1 MADVVVEEAAVE
13 DREDELRLESE
24 EIGALPLIQPLIERL
39 RLREF
44 LERGFGRPDARLKL
58 RHVDS
63 ALLLVRN
70 FVLSRHPLYGVPQW
84 ARRFDPAQ
92 LELSDPELALIND
105 DRLGRLLDKLFLVD
119 RRTLMTQIIVHMVE
133 EFGIE
138 MTRIHNDSTS
148 VTFSGEY
155 AEGAPRTDGR
165 KPPRIVHGYNKDHRP
180 DLKQLVWTLSITDDG
195 GVPVHYNVDDGNV
208 TDDQTHRQT
217 WDILRRITGTARF
230 IYTADSKLCTRTNM
244 AHIADQGGS
253 FITVMPK
260 SRNEDGEFK
269 RWIVDNPV
277 SWEVI
282 WERPPQRRKDGPPDV
297 YEAYE
302 SSAQTTAE
310 GYRVVWFRS
319 SLKWAHDEGV
329 RQQAIDRARYELH
342 RLSEQALRLR
352 RLKRRSGLKA
362 AADKILA
369 STGAAPWVKVKL
381 VSRERHS
388 HRQVKPGRTTWRT
401 QYRRI
406 TTTVWELEV
415 SIDQQAVRASAAAD
429 GIFPLIT
436 NLPLETHPPLEILKI
451 YKYQAFL
458 EKRHEQLK
466 TAAEVV
472 PVNFK
477 SPERIDAFLF
487 LFFLAITIQALLE
500 RQLRKA
506 MAAHDIKALP
516 LYPEARQC
524 KAPTADKIIALF
536 THQRRHRLLDT
547 DRPRKTFWDPLSDI
561 QRTVLR
567 LLHVPTKQYGE
578 ES

>member
-1 MADVVVEEAAVE
+1 VAVVGNP
-13 DREDELRLESE
+13 EDELRLESE
-24 EIGALPLIQPLIERL
+24 EIGAQPLIQPLIERL

-44 LERGFGRPDARLKL
+44 LERAFGRPDARLKL
-58 RHVDS
+58 HHVDS

-70 FVLSRHPLYGVPQW
+70 FGLSRHPLYGVSHW

-92 LELSDPELALIND
+92 LELTEQQLALVND
-105 DRLGRLLDKLFLVD
+105 DRLGRLLDKLFVVD
-119 RRTLMTQIIVHMVE
+119 RRSLMTRIIVHMVE

-138 MTRIHNDSTS
+138 MARIHNDSTS

-155 AEGAPRTDGR
+155 REGEPRPDGR
-165 KPPRIVHGYNKDHRP
+165 KRPRIVHGYNKDHRP

-208 TDDQTHRQT
+208 TDDKTHRQT
-217 WDILRRITGTARF
+217 WEVLRKIAGSERF
-230 IYTADSKLCTRTNM
+230 IYTADSKLCTRANM
-244 AHIADQGGS
+244 AHIADQGGW
-253 FITVMPK
+253 FITVLPK
-260 SRNEDGEFK
+260 SRKEDGEFK

-282 WERPPQRRKDGPPDV
+282 WERPPLRRKDDPPDV
-297 YEAYE
+297 YEAFE
-302 SSAQTTAE
+302 SSAQASAE
-310 GYRVVWFRS
+310 GYRVIWFRS
-319 SLKWAHDEGV
+319 SLKWARDEGT

-352 RLKRRSGLKA
+352 RLKRRSGLQA
-362 AADKILA
+362 AVDKILA
-369 STGAAPWVKVKL
+369 STGAAPWVQVKL
-381 VSRERHS
+381 VGRERHS
-388 HRQVKPGRTTWRT
+388 HKQIQPGRATWRT
-401 QYRRI
+401 PYRRI
-406 TTTVWELEV
+406 TTTVWELSV
-415 SIDQQAVRASAAAD
+415 AVDQQAVRASAAAD

-436 NLPLETHPPLEILKI
+436 NLPLDTHSPLEILKI

-487 LFFLAITIQALLE
+487 LFFLAITIQSLLE

-506 MAAHDIKALP
+506 MAAHSIDSLP
-516 LYPEARQC
+516 LYPEARLC
-524 KAPTADKIIALF
+524 KAPTADKILSLF
-536 THQRRHRLLDT
+536 EHQHRHQLFDA
-547 DRPRKTFWDPLSDI
+547 DRPVKTFWDPLNDI
-561 QRTVLR
+561 QRTVLQ
-567 LLHVPTKQYGE
+567 LLGVPKNQYGDKT
-578 ES
+578 